1 MNIDRMRELAG
12 LSEDD
17 TREVTVPGYGV
28 LQRDQLINSA
38 MRNVDDLVDMA
49 KRETGQASCMPSK
62 MVCWKQKFRPLLTPK
77 KKMNNSDRQGSVV

>member
-49 KRETGQASCMPSK
+49 KRGNWEGVMYALKDGVLETKVQTLIDT
-62 MVCWKQKFRPLLTPK
+62 QEE
-77 KKMNNSDRQGSVV
+77 DE